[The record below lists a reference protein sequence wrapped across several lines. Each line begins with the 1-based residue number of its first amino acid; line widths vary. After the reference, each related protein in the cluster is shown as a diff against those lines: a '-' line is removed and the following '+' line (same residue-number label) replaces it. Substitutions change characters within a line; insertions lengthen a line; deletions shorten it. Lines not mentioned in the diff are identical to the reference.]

1 MRSTKRK
8 NFISTS
14 RTTETTLWR
23 KAESSLKQQGIL
35 FDKANTERKRT
46 SFTDEPKPQNS
57 QTMGLLS
64 LYTTPVPLADGI
76 SEKND

>member
-23 KAESSLKQQGIL
+23 TAESSLKQQGIL

-46 SFTDEPKPQNS
+46 NFTDEPKPQK
-57 QTMGLLS
+57 QTTGLLS